1 MMWMKKKDDESMTM
15 QRRGSTF
22 ALRRRDPSCLDSFT
36 LVRLCSCDAGDDD
49 DGEDDNDDDDTTAD
63 EDSLTPTRNQVPG
76 RVRVCI
82 HCYLVN
88 PCRSPFPGCWVPS
101 LPMWRI
107 RHLDFQLVQYLHG
120 IWYIPGTYLV
130 QWYIGTTNTSEQA
143 ARSLFTSDA
152 QDVGRL
158 A

>member
-63 EDSLTPTRNQVPG
+63 EDSLTLTRNQVPG

-88 PCRSPFPGCWVPS
+88 SSQVAGYPHFRCG
-101 LPMWRI
+101 
-107 RHLDFQLVQYLHG
+107 G
-120 IWYIPGTYLV
+120 
-130 QWYIGTTNTSEQA
+130 
-143 ARSLFTSDA
+143 
-152 QDVGRL
+152 
-158 A
+158 